1 MQAST
6 LLRFTLRQ
14 IQHIEQI
21 VNVVC
26 QGLTRA
32 SENRRS

>member
-6 LLRFTLRQ
+6 LLRLTLRQ

-21 VNVVC
+21 INVAG
-26 QGLTRA
+26 QGLARA